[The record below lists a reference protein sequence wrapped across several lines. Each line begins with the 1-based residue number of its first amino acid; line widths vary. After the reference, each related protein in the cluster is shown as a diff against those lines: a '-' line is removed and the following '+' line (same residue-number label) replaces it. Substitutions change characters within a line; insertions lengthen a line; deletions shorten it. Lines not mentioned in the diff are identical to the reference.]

1 MEKSYYLVTFRPEFS
16 NAPRARPA
24 DSDQEPRR
32 LLVSITQGGFGQ
44 DVVDDEAQLK
54 QRFLEYL
61 FAVEDI
67 DLPRTAEIFDERFEL
82 ERIDELID
90 LDEEL

>member
-1 MEKSYYLVTFRPEFS
+1 MEKSYYLVTFKPEFF
-16 NAPRARPA
+16 NARRGRSS

-44 DVVDDEAQLK
+44 DVIDDEAQLK

-67 DLPRTAEIFDERFEL
+67 DLPRAYRS
-82 ERIDELID
+82 R
-90 LDEEL
+90 